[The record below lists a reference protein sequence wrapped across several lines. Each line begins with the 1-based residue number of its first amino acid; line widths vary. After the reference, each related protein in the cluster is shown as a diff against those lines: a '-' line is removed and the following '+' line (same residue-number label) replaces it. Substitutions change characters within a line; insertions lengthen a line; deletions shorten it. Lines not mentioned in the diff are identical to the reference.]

1 MEYKK
6 TANAVRG
13 VAAGF
18 IFRIISML
26 FPFIIRTVILMK
38 LGEEYIGLS
47 GLFTAVLNVLNLAE
61 LGFTTAIVFSMYK
74 PIADDDTATIK
85 ALLNAYRKIYRI
97 VALIVLATGLC
108 TMPFLKYLIKGS
120 YPTDINLYALFAIY
134 LANTVIGYSFF
145 AYKSSLLTAHQR
157 MDVQS
162 GIQSGATLLMYTI
175 QIILL

>member
-61 LGFTTAIVFSMYK
+61 LGFTTE
-74 PIADDDTATIK
+74 
-85 ALLNAYRKIYRI
+85 
-97 VALIVLATGLC
+97 
-108 TMPFLKYLIKGS
+108 
-120 YPTDINLYALFAIY
+120 
-134 LANTVIGYSFF
+134 
-145 AYKSSLLTAHQR
+145 SLP
-157 MDVQS
+157 
-162 GIQSGATLLMYTI
+162 
-175 QIILL
+175 